1 MKSNETIRVSQKVT
15 HFTQLKASLSHADIG
30 MRSIVAWRGSN
41 SVSHHAMG
49 MRVSSVYM
57 RQI

>member
-1 MKSNETIRVSQKVT
+1 MKSNEIIRVSQNET

-41 SVSHHAMG
+41 SVIHHAMG

-57 RQI
+57 T